1 MEKKYSKG
9 SSAPETSLYL
19 SDEAYKMAYTDAL
32 SVACKAL
39 GIAADVYYE
48 KDKSKYIIADEK
60 RVEEEKAE
68 TIAATFSPAKKTLQ
82 PGKPGWKET
91 IAWLSDLRKDPA
103 TVKANYNITE
113 ENFEALCKAAGRAS

>member
-1 MEKKYSKG
+1 MAKEKNG
-9 SSAPETSLYL
+9 LYQ
-19 SDEAYKMAYTDAL
+19 SDECFKMALTDAL

-48 KDKSKYIIADEK
+48 KDKTKYTADET
-60 RVEEEKAE
+60 VPVPVS
-68 TIAATFSPAKKTLQ
+68 AATATPSASAPSKKTLK

-91 IAWLSDLRKDPA
+91 IAWLSDLRKDPQ

-113 ENFEALCKAAGRAS
+113 EDFNALCKAAGRQS

>member
-1 MEKKYSKG
+1 
-9 SSAPETSLYL
+9 
-19 SDEAYKMAYTDAL
+19 MAYTDAL

-60 RVEEEKAE
+60 RAEEEKAE
-68 TIAATFSPAKKTLQ
+68 STATVFSSSKKTLQ

-113 ENFEALCKAAGRAS
+113 ENFAALCKAAGRTS